1 MRFVEF
7 LKSTVLINGAAATLL
22 AVITLGT
29 ATQASDNDVALV
41 AAGWWFLAAVIGTLV
56 GRREQVTTAI
66 GRLLADAKAA
76 TSMPEHHPTA
86 VMLNRLWPLLLA
98 TLAAAVLGVLSP
110 RIPAVATGFAIIWAL
125 SWRKQHRA
133 VQGVEERDGVVF
145 FVEDTSPFGPM
156 ALKRMPGMRREV
168 PSVNGGGAG
177 GL

>member
-7 LKSTVLINGAAATLL
+7 LKATVLLSGAAATLL

-29 ATQASDNDVALV
+29 ATQAGDNQVVIV
-41 AAGWWFLAAVIGTLV
+41 AAGWWFLAAVIGTVV

-76 TSMPEHHPTA
+76 TSMPEHRPTA
-86 VMLNRLWPLLLA
+86 VVLNRLWPLLLA
-98 TLAAAVLGVLSP
+98 TIAAAGLGALSP
-110 RIPAVATGFAIIWAL
+110 RIPAVASGFAIIWAL

-145 FVEDTSPFGPM
+145 FVEDASPIRPM

-168 PSVNGGGAG
+168 ASVNGSGTS
-177 GL
+177 